1 MLDSVQGYVVRC
13 PYRAGVCL
21 PQNKSEVLAMKKQ
34 AAAILLALTLLAGCA
49 RSPAQSSPDLFD
61 LSEPEEQ
68 STALR
73 MVAGAAKGTQGAYI
87 LHNSPDGN
95 FRSILFVDAATHT
108 AEPVCSREGCA
119 HNDESCS
126 AWLPGY
132 PQSQFLFTLGG
143 RLYIGQTRE
152 ESCVW
157 ETGENG
163 EERRL
168 LFQLS
173 ENQTLLDAEMAADD
187 QYLYFQVIEENMELG
202 EYRRFLYRCDLQ
214 TGSLKRLRTMKENE
228 DLIGTLNGQLL
239 ITQFADDITASP
251 SDNETWLEAWRRVVV
266 ELYTV
271 STEGA
276 RSAEPLCSWRESE
289 QRVAMSGSLFY
300 QFNGVQGT
308 LTVTDLATGE
318 EQTVQDERLRDV
330 YDFWIEAPAAG
341 GAVLTMASRDQSQHW
356 WYLYHDGE
364 LRESRYEYRGLDR
377 DVQQNLILADLG
389 DWYLVNRS
397 RGQDYVLVRSQDYWA
412 DAGPE
417 QDVPVTIVAAGE

>member
-1 MLDSVQGYVVRC
+1 
-13 PYRAGVCL
+13 
-21 PQNKSEVLAMKKQ
+21 
-34 AAAILLALTLLAGCA
+34 
-49 RSPAQSSPDLFD
+49 
-61 LSEPEEQ
+61 
-68 STALR
+68 
-73 MVAGAAKGTQGAYI
+73 
-87 LHNSPDGN
+87 
-95 FRSILFVDAATHT
+95 
-108 AEPVCSREGCA
+108 
-119 HNDESCS
+119 
-126 AWLPGY
+126 
-132 PQSQFLFTLGG
+132 
-143 RLYIGQTRE
+143 
-152 ESCVW
+152 
-157 ETGENG
+157 
-163 EERRL
+163 
-168 LFQLS
+168 
-173 ENQTLLDAEMAADD
+173 
-187 QYLYFQVIEENMELG
+187 
-202 EYRRFLYRCDLQ
+202 
-214 TGSLKRLRTMKENE
+214 MKENE

>member
-1 MLDSVQGYVVRC
+1 
-13 PYRAGVCL
+13 
-21 PQNKSEVLAMKKQ
+21 
-34 AAAILLALTLLAGCA
+34 
-49 RSPAQSSPDLFD
+49 
-61 LSEPEEQ
+61 
-68 STALR
+68 
-73 MVAGAAKGTQGAYI
+73 
-87 LHNSPDGN
+87 
-95 FRSILFVDAATHT
+95 
-108 AEPVCSREGCA
+108 
-119 HNDESCS
+119 
-126 AWLPGY
+126 
-132 PQSQFLFTLGG
+132 
-143 RLYIGQTRE
+143 
-152 ESCVW
+152 
-157 ETGENG
+157 
-163 EERRL
+163 
-168 LFQLS
+168 
-173 ENQTLLDAEMAADD
+173 MAADD

-202 EYRRFLYRCDLQ
+202 EYRCFLYRCDLQ

-271 STEGA
+271 SAEGA

-308 LTVTDLATGE
+308 LTVTDLTTGE

-412 DAGPE
+412 DTGPE